1 MLYFEFN
8 RRGGKEKYIRMT
20 EEAFKAALQQENRYF
35 IRYGEDYILESTEQ
49 DFRKFSR
56 EKNHSEYVQKNAD
69 SRKVIPLS
77 LDTDEMEYYDITSYE
92 KSVFYDGDN
101 SAIDEQVLSAIDTAE
116 RNKLLHQA
124 IELLSPEEKYLITEI
139 FFKNRTQS
147 EIGKELGISKQ
158 GVNKKYFNALKNLK
172 ILVKK

>member
-49 DFRKFSR
+49 DFRKFCR

-92 KSVFYDGDN
+92 KSVF
-101 SAIDEQVLSAIDTAE
+101 L
-116 RNKLLHQA
+116 RW
-124 IELLSPEEKYLITEI
+124 
-139 FFKNRTQS
+139 
-147 EIGKELGISKQ
+147 
-158 GVNKKYFNALKNLK
+158 
-172 ILVKK
+172 

>member
-49 DFRKFSR
+49 DFRKFCR
-56 EKNHSEYVQKNAD
+56 EKNHSGYMQKNAD
-69 SRKVIPLS
+69 SKKVIPLS
-77 LDTDEMEYYDITSYE
+77 LDTDEIEYYDITSYE

-101 SAIDEQVLSAIDTAE
+101 SAIDEQVDRKS
-116 RNKLLHQA
+116 
-124 IELLSPEEKYLITEI
+124 
-139 FFKNRTQS
+139 
-147 EIGKELGISKQ
+147 
-158 GVNKKYFNALKNLK
+158 V
-172 ILVKK
+172 V

>member
-49 DFRKFSR
+49 DFRKFCR

-77 LDTDEMEYYDITSYE
+77 LDTDEIEYYDITSYE

-116 RNKLLHQA
+116 KNKLLHQA
-124 IELLSPEEKYLITEI
+124 IELLSPEEKYIITEI

-147 EIGKELGISKQ
+147 EIAKEAGIARAT
-158 GVNKKYFNALKNLK
+158 VNEKYHK
-172 ILVKK
+172 ILFILKKHLR